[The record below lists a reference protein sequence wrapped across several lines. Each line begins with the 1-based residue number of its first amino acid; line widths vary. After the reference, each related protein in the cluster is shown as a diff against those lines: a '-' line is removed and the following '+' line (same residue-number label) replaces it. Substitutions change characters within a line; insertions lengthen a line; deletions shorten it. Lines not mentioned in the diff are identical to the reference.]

1 MVRRFRPNLTH
12 CGVWSCHLMSSD
24 FKRFACVGISS
35 FFVSGPL
42 SFTVN
47 RIVYN
52 LYPGYGR
59 FSLLKRIVITNCLS
73 PLTIASGI
81 IPSVYLQ
88 TRDPETVRVDVREW
102 P

>member
-1 MVRRFRPNLTH
+1 MF
-12 CGVWSCHLMSSD
+12 SD

-42 SFTVN
+42 SFAVN

-59 FSLLKRIVITNCLS
+59 FSLLKRIVVTNCLS

-88 TRDPETVRVDVREW
+88 TRDPETVRVDVGEW
-102 P
+102 PSRPATCN